1 MLTFTVE
8 ELIRF
13 LSNWTMT
20 FFEGAKRS
28 DDIVFSHYYSFFKR
42 PVLVKEHQVESLYV
56 MVQHRDS
63 SDGKK
68 PPFSRFAKWEFGGFI
83 VDSKTIYMASKPVKA
98 LLQSSDFIDDMD
110 VFEKLDSIRIP
121 LFRKNI
127 PADPAMFQDKD
138 TVDKAV
144 RNACSA
150 FLFGTRCNE
159 FSNLI
164 RTMYPLNDDD
174 VIHYLASPSDWA
186 EEKSSIITAS
196 NGTASRI
203 DYMARLIAIDEM
215 SEQLLASYKHDS
227 ADPKDITN
235 MCKSMVDAVE
245 PYKVV
250 TLVMDHIDDKKM
262 GEHLEVECPRH
273 LIRDADVMRRKG
285 ISVTRISTFAKPE
298 DTQRFVCKHPNLIK
312 QVEKG
317 TNMFDVFV
325 FPINCITS
333 IRAGEKT
340 LWTNPAT

>member
-56 MVQHRDS
+56 MVQDRDS
-63 SDGKK
+63 SDNKK
-68 PPFSRFAKWEFGGFI
+68 PSFSRFAKWEFGGFI

-150 FLFGTRCNE
+150 FLFGT
-159 FSNLI
+159 
-164 RTMYPLNDDD
+164 
-174 VIHYLASPSDWA
+174 
-186 EEKSSIITAS
+186 
-196 NGTASRI
+196 
-203 DYMARLIAIDEM
+203 
-215 SEQLLASYKHDS
+215 
-227 ADPKDITN
+227 
-235 MCKSMVDAVE
+235 
-245 PYKVV
+245 
-250 TLVMDHIDDKKM
+250 
-262 GEHLEVECPRH
+262 
-273 LIRDADVMRRKG
+273 
-285 ISVTRISTFAKPE
+285 
-298 DTQRFVCKHPNLIK
+298 
-312 QVEKG
+312 
-317 TNMFDVFV
+317 
-325 FPINCITS
+325 
-333 IRAGEKT
+333 
-340 LWTNPAT
+340 